1 MKGIIY
7 AAAVSSFVLAACTSC
22 THDGLP
28 GAEVPDDGC
37 IEIRFDADIPP
48 MPVVATRSVDPDGT
62 GVQNMTLFCFDSYG
76 LFVATT
82 QATLA
87 PTSDDLHEG
96 TFTARVPQNT
106 RLIHFLGNQNMLGFQ
121 ERDFYNKSEAQVMA
135 ALEGSSGMMIYWARF
150 ACAED
155 DSRSVAEQLKAQGG
169 IELVRNHALI
179 SVDNPAGNGS
189 LDVTGFVVCNTSA
202 FGTVAPY
209 HPEQGFVW
217 PGTEPFVTLPKNTSV
232 MSDILD
238 VTTDMRQ
245 YVFECENTADKPVSV
260 ILRGHRPGE
269 TEADDLYYRV
279 MLIDAQG
286 EQLLIRRNHHYI
298 LHIEGELSY
307 GQRSF
312 GEALDAAATNNVWI
326 SIRDNIDEVS
336 DGTFTLKVDRTSYV
350 LDQSNEG
357 RQYSLRYTLR
367 RNDGSAVSEAD
378 KPSVTWLDGNNVA
391 GQNVG
396 NSFVV
401 GSDGVGNGELTVVLR
416 EMGGSE
422 KLEGTL
428 DRKSVV

>member
-1 MKGIIY
+1 M
-7 AAAVSSFVLAACTSC
+7 
-22 THDGLP
+22 
-28 GAEVPDDGC
+28 
-37 IEIRFDADIPP
+37 
-48 MPVVATRSVDPDGT
+48 
-62 GVQNMTLFCFDSYG
+62 
-76 LFVATT
+76 
-82 QATLA
+82 
-87 PTSDDLHEG
+87 
-96 TFTARVPQNT
+96 
-106 RLIHFLGNQNMLGFQ
+106 
-121 ERDFYNKSEAQVMA
+121 
-135 ALEGSSGMMIYWARF
+135 
-150 ACAED
+150 
-155 DSRSVAEQLKAQGG
+155 
-169 IELVRNHALI
+169 
-179 SVDNPAGNGS
+179 
-189 LDVTGFVVCNTSA
+189 
-202 FGTVAPY
+202 
-209 HPEQGFVW
+209 
-217 PGTEPFVTLPKNTSV
+217 
-232 MSDILD
+232 
-238 VTTDMRQ
+238 
-245 YVFECENTADKPVSV
+245 

-312 GEALDAAATNNVWI
+312 GEALDAAVTNNVWI

-428 DRKSVV
+428 LVKRAFAAQDQDHPHQNAVVPARMGGVAGVRYALCRRERRHVRRTCDVDVHRSGDMSGGAVSAAGADRRRGSRCPRGGRHVAAGDPPRRGWLRREYPRRKGEPIECHKFVYTAVQPGVQRVYFRTILPQSGSGAKTKVSVEAGYFATQEKEVTYTGLRYVIEVAGLNEYTARPDDDFADDEKIFLPAGAAEEGRFRPVHHASAR